1 MVDRH
6 TLTYESVV
14 EGKVGK
20 IRIGHR
26 IQLVEI
32 DRVPMGPKYVE
43 YRSRMFLSSFLFFN
57 ASPKLLKCKF
67 PLTGQIV
74 KIERKSVRDSR
85 LRGYGL
91 ILFILCVLFTELR

>member
-43 YRSRMFLSSFLFFN
+43 YRSRMFYPVSFFLMLAPNFSSVN
-57 ASPKLLKCKF
+57 F
-67 PLTGQIV
+67 P
-74 KIERKSVRDSR
+74 
-85 LRGYGL
+85 
-91 ILFILCVLFTELR
+91 

>member
-43 YRSRMFLSSFLFFN
+43 YRSRMFYPVSFF
-57 ASPKLLKCKF
+57 
-67 PLTGQIV
+67 
-74 KIERKSVRDSR
+74 
-85 LRGYGL
+85 
-91 ILFILCVLFTELR
+91 

>member
-1 MVDRH
+1 MVERH

-20 IRIGHR
+20 SRIGHR

-43 YRSRMFLSSFLFFN
+43 YRSRMFLSSFLFLMLAPSF
-57 ASPKLLKCKF
+57 
-67 PLTGQIV
+67 
-74 KIERKSVRDSR
+74 
-85 LRGYGL
+85 
-91 ILFILCVLFTELR
+91 